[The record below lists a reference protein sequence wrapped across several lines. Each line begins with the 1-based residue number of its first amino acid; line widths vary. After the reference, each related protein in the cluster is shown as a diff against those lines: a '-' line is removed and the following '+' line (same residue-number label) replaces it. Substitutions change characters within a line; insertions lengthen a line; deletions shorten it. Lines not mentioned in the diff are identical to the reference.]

1 MTDQTELSYLVK
13 LRTMLDKAK
22 STYDA
27 IGAQNTSD
35 LPVEDRVDLDI
46 KYQAAWHIFSQLD
59 QEYRD
64 AIANASHR
72 LTRKFMGSGT

>member
-46 KYQAAWHIFSQLD
+46 QYQTAW
-59 QEYRD
+59 QEYVKLEREYRE
-64 AIANASHR
+64 AIANAAH
-72 LTRKFMGSGT
+72 LRKFMGSGT